1 MECKDVLIQ
10 LREKNGL
17 SQQELAD
24 RMFITRQA
32 VSRWERGETLPSSD
46 LLKSFRR
53 CSKSQST
60 PFWTVPGN

>member
-32 VSRWERGETLPSSD
+32 VSRWERGETLPSNRRGCSHAFFQRASFGR
-46 LLKSFRR
+46 KSWR
-53 CSKSQST
+53 
-60 PFWTVPGN
+60 